1 MSDSPDDT
9 PEIRTAEMPVLG
21 RQLRETREAH
31 GLAVEDISNRLRL
44 STRQVKALEEDDFT
58 VLPEPMI
65 TRGFIRNYARL
76 LELDPEPLLEAYR
89 ALVPSEPPR
98 AISIPSANIPISNNG
113 QRPWMIFIIGG
124 LLIGVV
130 LAVWLYTDGLA
141 KNPAQE
147 SDTVPITE
155 TPESA
160 MSNGYSES
168 MPVPALPLAERM
180 GDEATAVEG
189 STTTSGTDGA
199 APGDVIGSGESVGRQ
214 TAPVDSATTQAAT
227 VPTSGA
233 KLEFRFTDASW
244 VSVTDGNNQEILNKT
259 KPAGSQEVVEGKPP
273 LKIVIG
279 NVGGSSLT
287 YNGKA
292 VDLGPH
298 TRLNVARITLE

>member
-113 QRPWMIFIIGG
+113 RRPWMMFVIGG
-124 LLIGVV
+124 FLIAVV
-130 LAVWLYTDGLA
+130 LAVWLYADGVVTTPGQQA
-141 KNPAQE
+141 GTAPVAEAPEPVIANEPAE
-147 SDTVPITE
+147 P
-155 TPESA
+155 
-160 MSNGYSES
+160 
-168 MPVPALPLAERM
+168 MPVPALPLAERI
-180 GDEATAVEG
+180 GEEAAAVDG
-189 STTTSGTDGA
+189 STTTSGPDAATASNATGSVEGVAGQA
-199 APGDVIGSGESVGRQ
+199 APTDN
-214 TAPVDSATTQAAT
+214 ATTASAA
-227 VPTSGA
+227 VPAAA
-233 KLEFRFTDASW
+233 KLEFSFTDKSW
-244 VSVTDGNNQEILNKT
+244 VSVTDGNNQEILNIT

-273 LKIVIG
+273 LKVVIG
-279 NVGGSSLT
+279 NVGGSTLT
-287 YNGKA
+287 YNGKP

>member
-9 PEIRTAEMPVLG
+9 PEFRTAEMPVLG
-21 RQLRETREAH
+21 RQLREAREAH

-44 STRQVKALEEDDFT
+44 SGRQVKALEEDDFT

-124 LLIGVV
+124 LLIGIV

-141 KNPAQE
+141 TNPAQQ
-147 SDTVPITE
+147 SDTIPITE

-160 MSNGYSES
+160 LSNEPAES
-168 MPVPALPLAERM
+168 MPTPALPLAERL
-180 GDEATAVEG
+180 GEGAIPVEG
-189 STTTSGTDGA
+189 STATSGTDGVP
-199 APGDVIGSGESVGRQ
+199 PGNATGSVEGVAGQ
-214 TAPVDSATTQAAT
+214 TAPADGATTQIPA
-227 VPTSGA
+227 VPSSSA
-233 KLEFRFTDASW
+233 KLEFNFTDTSW
-244 VSVTDGNNQEILNKT
+244 VSVTDANNQEILNKT
-259 KPAGSQEVVEGKPP
+259 KPAGSREVVEGKPP

-279 NVGGSSLT
+279 NVGGSTLI

-292 VDLGPH
+292 IDLGPH

>member
-1 MSDSPDDT
+1 MSDSMDDT

-21 RQLRETREAH
+21 RQLREAREAH

-89 ALVPSEPPR
+89 AQVPSEPPR
-98 AISIPSANIPISNNG
+98 AISIPSAGIPISDNG
-113 QRPWMIFIIGG
+113 RRPWMIYIVGG
-124 LLIGVV
+124 FLIAIV
-130 LAVWLYTDGLA
+130 LGVWLYTGGMVT
-141 KNPAQE
+141 NPDQKA
-147 SDTVPITE
+147 DTIPITE

-160 MSNGYSES
+160 ITNEAAEP

-180 GDEATAVEG
+180 GEEAALAEG
-189 STTTSGTDGA
+189 SVTTSGADATSAGNVVESAENGA
-199 APGDVIGSGESVGRQ
+199 ARTASADNATSQAVAVSG
-214 TAPVDSATTQAAT
+214 
-227 VPTSGA
+227 PTA
-233 KLEFRFTDASW
+233 KLEFSFTDKSW

-279 NVGGSSLT
+279 NVGGSTLT

-292 VDLGPH
+292 IDLGPH

>member
-9 PEIRTAEMPVLG
+9 PEIRTAQMPVLG
-21 RQLRETREAH
+21 RRLREVREAH

-98 AISIPSANIPISNNG
+98 AISIPSANIPISDNG
-113 QRPWMIFIIGG
+113 RRPWMAYFIGF
-124 LLIGVV
+124 LLVAVILG
-130 LAVWLYTDGLA
+130 VWLYTDRATSPSQKADPAPLA
-141 KNPAQE
+141 ETTESLVPNEPA
-147 SDTVPITE
+147 D
-155 TPESA
+155 
-160 MSNGYSES
+160 S
-168 MPVPALPLAERM
+168 MPVPALPLAERLS
-180 GDEATAVEG
+180 EETATAEVPP
-189 STTTSGTDGA
+189 TTIGTDA
-199 APGDVIGSGESVGRQ
+199 ASVGNPTGASQ
-214 TAPVDSATTQAAT
+214 AGPADNAAT
-227 VPTSGA
+227 RNTAVPTATA
-233 KLEFRFTDASW
+233 KLEFNFTDKSW

-259 KPAGSQEVVEGKPP
+259 QAAGSQEVVEGKPP
-273 LKIVIG
+273 LKVVIG
-279 NVGGSSLT
+279 NAGGSTLT

-292 VDLGPH
+292 IDLGPH